1 MVRLQYSGM
10 LERFKDVPD
19 PRTRPN
25 RIYPWELL
33 WGLISA
39 AMASTCQTPAAI
51 ARWIKEHRDQLFA
64 VLPSSVIRLPTESTI
79 RRTLSCVD
87 ASLLDLALTKPPS
100 QPAPALPQHPAPDPS
115 PALVG
120 LAIDGKNLRAVGR
133 CDHPCQLVSLV
144 EHRSATVLAQQQ
156 VACKRD
162 ERSAVPLLLA
172 QRELRGTVITLDA
185 LHTLKPTA
193 RLIQEL
199 GGDYL
204 MVVKKNQRTLYEFL
218 DMLFSLP
225 AHPSDHEVWDQFGP
239 TSEKGHGRLETRTL
253 ICGAAH
259 IEDVD
264 WPGVAQ
270 VIRRECER
278 IELRSGKLT
287 REVSYGLTSL
297 APSRAGAALVEALW
311 RGHWTIEN
319 RLHYVRDV
327 SFGEDRGHAAAGNTA
342 RVLASVRNALLNL
355 FRGAGWHLV
364 PDALAH
370 YGASVHRSLS
380 LVGLMVN
387 T

>member
-1 MVRLQYSGM
+1 M

-25 RIYPWELL
+25 RIYQWELL
-33 WGLISA
+33 WALISA
-39 AMASTCQTPAAI
+39 AMASACQTPAAI
-51 ARWIKEHRDQLFA
+51 ARYIREHRDHLLA
-64 VLPSSVIRLPTESTI
+64 ALPPSVSRLPSESTI
-79 RRTLSCVD
+79 RRTLSSVD
-87 ASLLDLALTKPPS
+87 ASQLDAALTPT
-100 QPAPALPQHPAPDPS
+100 QVAPAPLHQAAPDPS
-115 PALVG
+115 TPLVG
-120 LAIDGKNLRAVGR
+120 QAIDGKSVRGVTRDG
-133 CDHPCQLVSLV
+133 HPCQLVGLL
-144 EHRSATVLAQQQ
+144 EHSSATVLAQEQ
-156 VACKRD
+156 VVRKRD

-172 QRELRGTVITLDA
+172 QRALHNTVITLDA

-193 RLIQEL
+193 RLILER

-218 DMLFSLP
+218 ELLFRLP
-225 AHPSDHEVWDQFGP
+225 AHPADHEVWDQAGP
-239 TSEKGHGRLETRTL
+239 TSEKGHGRLETRSL

-270 VIRRECER
+270 VMRRECER
-278 IELRSGKLT
+278 IELKSGKLT

-297 APSRAGAALVEALW
+297 APTRADAAVLEALW

-327 SFGEDRGHAAAGNTA
+327 SFGEDGGHAAAGNTA
-342 RVLASVRNALLNL
+342 RVLASVRNALLYL
-355 FRGAGWHLV
+355 FRRAGWHLV
-364 PDALAH
+364 PSALAH
-370 YGASVHRSLS
+370 YGASVRRALS
-380 LVGLMVN
+380 LVGLKVN